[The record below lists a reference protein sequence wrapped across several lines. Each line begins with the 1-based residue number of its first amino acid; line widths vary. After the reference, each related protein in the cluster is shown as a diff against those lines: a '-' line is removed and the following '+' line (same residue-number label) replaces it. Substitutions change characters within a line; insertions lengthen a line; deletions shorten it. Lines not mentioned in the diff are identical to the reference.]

1 MFHIKEDYKK
11 EYLRKLGKKIKKG
24 VKKLFST
31 KLGRIVGGIGLSM
44 AMGWAAGK
52 LFQGAKALFSTAP
65 PVGGE
70 VAGEVAAQAAGE
82 ATAQVAGEVTTEAAR
97 KTLGESVKAL
107 EGTIAESKNLDKV
120 LSNIQNAGSNT
131 EAMQIFSEDIAV
143 KNISGEFPNIYTN
156 NVTDAV
162 TQVTDVY
169 TGKKPLISETI
180 QPDLTITVDRPDTFS
195 SLAKKPYQGELT
207 DVAYKD
213 LLEAGQ
219 FGEAAK
225 KVGVETV
232 QFVKEDLIPDDPGA
246 LAGEYGRRELMAA
259 AEDYL
264 YPEEEVMGP
273 PVVAQRRPAEQA
285 QAAYVQDMSSQWMA
299 ANNTTRVP
307 SFADITNSFSFG
319 NSTPQYLQQLYEGI
333 TPQML
338 PLPQV

>member
-1 MFHIKEDYKK
+1 MGF
-11 EYLRKLGKKIKKG
+11 LRKLGKKIKKG

-70 VAGEVAAQAAGE
+70 VAAQAAGE

-107 EGTIAESKNLDKV
+107 EGTLAESKNLDKV
-120 LSNIQNAGSNT
+120 LADIKNAGSNT

-169 TGKKPLISETI
+169 TGKKPLLSEPLYDEAMLEGT
-180 QPDLTITVDRPDTFS
+180 DLFASKDSVILEEGATVLQGMKDPIKYTKLPEGATLGERVKRFAKSPLS
-195 SLAKKPYQGELT
+195 STKQFVMEDIVPEDPAEFAGDIVRGELMGA
-207 DVAYKD
+207 AY
-213 LLEAGQ
+213 
-219 FGEAAK
+219 
-225 KVGVETV
+225 
-232 QFVKEDLIPDDPGA
+232 
-246 LAGEYGRRELMAA
+246 
-259 AEDYL
+259 DYL
-264 YPEEEVMGP
+264 NPEEEMVVPG
-273 PVVAQRRPAEQA
+273 VVAQRRPAEQA

>member
-1 MFHIKEDYKK
+1 MG
-11 EYLRKLGKKIKKG
+11 YLRKVGKKIKKA
-24 VKKLFST
+24 VQKLFST

-82 ATAQVAGEVTTEAAR
+82 ATAQVAGEVTTEAAK
-97 KTLGESVKAL
+97 KTLGESIKAL
-107 EGTIAESKNLDKV
+107 EGTLAESKNLDKV
-120 LSNIQNAGSNT
+120 LADIKNAGSNT
-131 EAMQIFSEDIAV
+131 EAMQIFSEDIAL

-169 TGKKPLISETI
+169 TGKKPLLSEPLYDEAMLEGT
-180 QPDLTITVDRPDTFS
+180 DLFASKDSVILEEGATVLQGMKDPIKYTKLPEGATLGERVKRFAKSPLS
-195 SLAKKPYQGELT
+195 STKQFVMEDIVPEDPAEFAGDIVRGELMGA
-207 DVAYKD
+207 AY
-213 LLEAGQ
+213 
-219 FGEAAK
+219 
-225 KVGVETV
+225 
-232 QFVKEDLIPDDPGA
+232 
-246 LAGEYGRRELMAA
+246 
-259 AEDYL
+259 DYL
-264 YPEEEVMGP
+264 NPEEEIMVPG
-273 PVVAQRRPAEQA
+273 VVAQRRPAEQA

-333 TPQML
+333 TPQIL

>member
-1 MFHIKEDYKK
+1 
-11 EYLRKLGKKIKKG
+11 
-24 VKKLFST
+24 
-31 KLGRIVGGIGLSM
+31 
-44 AMGWAAGK
+44 
-52 LFQGAKALFSTAP
+52 
-65 PVGGE
+65 
-70 VAGEVAAQAAGE
+70 
-82 ATAQVAGEVTTEAAR
+82 
-97 KTLGESVKAL
+97 
-107 EGTIAESKNLDKV
+107 
-120 LSNIQNAGSNT
+120 
-131 EAMQIFSEDIAV
+131 
-143 KNISGEFPNIYTN
+143 
-156 NVTDAV
+156 
-162 TQVTDVY
+162 
-169 TGKKPLISETI
+169 
-180 QPDLTITVDRPDTFS
+180 VDRPDTFS

-225 KVGVETV
+225 KVGIETV

-264 YPEEEVMGP
+264 YPEEEIMGQP
-273 PVVAQRRPAEQA
+273 IVAQRRPAEQA